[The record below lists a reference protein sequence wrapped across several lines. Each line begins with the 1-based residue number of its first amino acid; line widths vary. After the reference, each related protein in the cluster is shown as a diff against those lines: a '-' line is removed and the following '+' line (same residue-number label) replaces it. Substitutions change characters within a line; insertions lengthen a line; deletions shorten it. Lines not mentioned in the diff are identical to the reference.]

1 MEPNLVAARI
11 AKILKAIE
19 SLIPE
24 YLADPLDLQISQ
36 GNVAVCIIDAQG
48 NVYGKLFAGNGDRLR
63 QRESYRV
70 AWMKASQ
77 VWITGVETFEY
88 EKLVFTGQIDAKQF
102 GITHPDFIWM
112 GGRTATL
119 PGFGHSNFRWLQRL
133 SWHHGPGNCPT
144 RPETDS
150 RVIRQ

>member
-63 QRESYRV
+63 QRESYCV
-70 AWMKASQ
+70 AWVKASQ
-77 VWITGVETFEY
+77 VWITGVKTFEY
-88 EKLVFTGQIDAKQF
+88 EKLVFSGQIDAKQF
-102 GITHPDFIWM
+102 GITHPDFIGWE
-112 GGRTATL
+112 GGQPLSLDSDTRISVGFSGFRGTTDLEIVQRALKLTA
-119 PGFGHSNFRWLQRL
+119 G
-133 SWHHGPGNCPT
+133 
-144 RPETDS
+144 
-150 RVIRQ
+150 